1 MEELIYDI
9 QDKIDSYLDE
19 NSMRFL
25 AAVEFAG
32 AWTEGIYLAIDDS
45 RKKPAE
51 IGPALVEQMVLLE
64 NTIKG
69 LKSHPAKDDKRL
81 KEIITSFEK
90 VLNSYKGFESVKK
103 ANSNKNFE
111 APALSSA
118 EFETLA
124 KEIEKLRS
132 SIVTPVK

>member
-1 MEELIYDI
+1 
-9 QDKIDSYLDE
+9 
-19 NSMRFL
+19 
-25 AAVEFAG
+25 
-32 AWTEGIYLAIDDS
+32 
-45 RKKPAE
+45 
-51 IGPALVEQMVLLE
+51 MVLLE

-90 VLNSYKGFESVKK
+90 VLNSYNGFASVKK

-111 APALSSA
+111 APSLTSA

-124 KEIEKLRS
+124 NEIEKLRS